1 MEPFNIELDF
11 RHPNVDMGF
20 KYALRHFQWQ
30 VKDTENI
37 FDLCPK
43 WARTLPMG
51 NFIRGIYGATTPYP
65 QYRVWTFT
73 LCCSVWG
80 AETHPGI

>member
-51 NFIRGIYGATTPYP
+51 NFI
-65 QYRVWTFT
+65 
-73 LCCSVWG
+73 
-80 AETHPGI
+80 